1 MERRAERRAYA
12 WIILAFARIDRSIG
26 SDPWRHWP
34 CAMLRFMQ
42 VTASQELDTLLRAF
56 LQEPIEAE
64 SNHLLEKLLCEHAQ
78 PLVKQII
85 WAKLRLYPRRADDH
99 RELQDSE
106 DISHEV
112 TLQLLKRLR
121 EFKANRAVEE
131 FSDFRGYVAV
141 IAYNAC
147 YRYLRQKYPE
157 RYRLK
162 SKLRYILTH
171 QKGFAL
177 WESDHQEWLCGLSVW
192 RHQKKSFTIKEPLR
206 QLRDSPQVMELA
218 RLSQKNPQP
227 NSVVHLL
234 AAIFNWLG
242 KPIELE
248 ELVNIV
254 AGLNEIKEPI
264 APADSEGENL
274 VDPREDDAG
283 LLARLAI
290 RQEQH
295 MYLRR
300 LWAEICDLPL
310 EQRTALLLSLRNKQ
324 GDDMI
329 TLLADVRV
337 ASLRQ
342 IAEAL
347 AIPAEALAQ
356 LWNAL
361 PLDDATIAIRLGVT
375 RQQVI
380 NLRQSARRRLLR
392 RARAFGVGQS
402 GFGA

>member
-1 MERRAERRAYA
+1 
-12 WIILAFARIDRSIG
+12 
-26 SDPWRHWP
+26 
-34 CAMLRFMQ
+34 MQ

-64 SNHLLEKLLCEHAQ
+64 SNHLLERLLCEHAQ

-85 WAKLRLYPRRADDH
+85 KAKLRLYPGRTDDH
-99 RELQDSE
+99 RELQDAE
-106 DISHEV
+106 DLSNEV

-121 EFKANRAVEE
+121 EFKANGAAEG

-147 YRYLRQKYPE
+147 YTYLRQKYPE

-171 QKGFAL
+171 QKGLAL

-192 RHQKKSFTIKEPLR
+192 RHQKKSVSIKEPLHD
-206 QLRDSPQVMELA
+206 LRDSPQVMKLV
-218 RLSQKNPQP
+218 RLSRENTQP
-227 NSVVHLL
+227 NSLVHLL
-234 AAIFNWLG
+234 AAIFNRLG
-242 KPIELE
+242 KPVELE

-254 AGLNEIKEPI
+254 ASLSEIKEPL
-264 APADSEGENL
+264 AAADHDGENMA
-274 VDPREDDAG
+274 DPREDDAD
-283 LLARLAI
+283 LPARLAT

-295 MYLRR
+295 IYLQR
-300 LWAEICDLPL
+300 LWAEICALPL

-329 TLLADVRV
+329 TLLTDVRV
-337 ASLRQ
+337 ATLRQ

-347 AIPAEALAQ
+347 AMSAEALAQ

-361 PLDDATIAIRLGVT
+361 PLDDATIATRLGVT

-392 RARAFGVGQS
+392 RAKTFGVGK
-402 GFGA
+402 